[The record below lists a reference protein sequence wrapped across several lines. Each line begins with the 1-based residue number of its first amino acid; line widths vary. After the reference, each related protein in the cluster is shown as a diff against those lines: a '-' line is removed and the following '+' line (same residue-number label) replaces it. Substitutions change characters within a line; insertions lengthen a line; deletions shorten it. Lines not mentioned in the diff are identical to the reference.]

1 MDKVLYTGMSGARHA
16 LNSQKIHANNL
27 ANVNTE
33 GFRKDYSHAVASTL
47 KGAGYGSRIM
57 VETQGGG
64 SSLAVGTLSRT
75 GRDLDLALPGPGW
88 FVLRDGEGQ
97 ESYTRAGHFLTDIDG
112 RLVSE
117 NGMAVASVDGGE
129 ITLPPYRDIE
139 IGAEGGI
146 SIVPVEG
153 GEPVEVGALKL
164 VNPSPISIYKS
175 ENGLFK
181 SLTGQNAAH
190 EDRIRLKSGY
200 LEDSN
205 VSAVEEMITIMDL
218 SRQFE
223 FQLKIMKTA
232 SELAA
237 SGDKLI
243 RES

>member
-1 MDKVLYTGMSGARHA
+1 MDKVIYTGMSGAQHA
-16 LNSQKIHANNL
+16 LNAQKIHANNL
-27 ANVNTE
+27 ANIKTE
-33 GFRKDYSHAVASTL
+33 GFRKDYSHAVANVL
-47 KGAGYGSRIM
+47 PGAGHPSRIM

-88 FVLRDGEGQ
+88 FVLMDEEGN
-97 ESYTRAGHFLTDIDG
+97 EAYTRAGHFVTDLDG

-117 NGMAVASVDGGE
+117 NGMAVSAVGGGE
-129 ITLPPYRDIE
+129 IILPPYRDVE

-146 SIVPVEG
+146 SIIPVEG
-153 GEPVEVGALKL
+153 GEPVEVGTLKL
-164 VNPSPISIYKS
+164 VNPTPMGIYKHEDGMFRS
-175 ENGLFK
+175 LNGLP
-181 SLTGQNAAH
+181 AAH

-205 VSAVEEMITIMDL
+205 VSAVEEMIKIMDL

-237 SGDKLI
+237 AGDKLI